1 MQAERDMQ
9 TLIKHDE
16 RRTVQN
22 DRSKK
27 VLRNETTDIGGN
39 RTETVK
45 LNETITIGGQPRQA
59 TKVVNVSGHRE
70 MLVWVV
76 EGLPLP
82 ARLLQRKNGKDEI
95 DLRITSVR

>member
-1 MQAERDMQ
+1 
-9 TLIKHDE
+9 
-16 RRTVQN
+16 
-22 DRSKK
+22 
-27 VLRNETTDIGGN
+27 
-39 RTETVK
+39 
-45 LNETITIGGQPRQA
+45 
-59 TKVVNVSGHRE
+59 

>member
-1 MQAERDMQ
+1 MEF
-9 TLIKHDE
+9 
-16 RRTVQN
+16 TV
-22 DRSKK
+22 SG
-27 VLRNETTDIGGN
+27 L
-39 RTETVK
+39 
-45 LNETITIGGQPRQA
+45 ETITIGGQPRQA

-95 DLRITSVR
+95 DLRITSVRQPAARAHRRRVDIGSAPDGTGRCRPW